1 MTSFQV
7 LCLISQEVEKVLPE
21 VIRNFSHIGEDVKK
35 GATPGTFKSV
45 LYDRMVPLLIEGIKE
60 QQDQID
66 YLKEQL
72 NTIVCGSFEPQ

>member
-1 MTSFQV
+1 MSAWYIPGGMGTPLNAAAGWTQCANNV
-7 LCLISQEVEKVLPE
+7 PLV
-21 VIRNFSHIGEDVKK
+21 

-60 QQDQID
+60 QQNQID

-72 NTIVCGSFEPQ
+72 NTIVCGSLEP